1 MKARSGW
8 QWLRVGFAAASFLGF
23 GSGALVLS
31 VVVLP
36 VVSLFTADRELRIRR
51 CQRIVQAAF
60 RLFHDFMRF
69 AGLVDW
75 NPRSCT
81 LRLPD
86 HPVVVVANHPTLI
99 DISALVSRLG
109 PVCYLAKRSLFR
121 NPLIGPLL
129 YWCGQVPGGGASLH
143 ENVQAIDLALDRL
156 ARGHSL
162 LLFPEG
168 TRSPPG
174 GLHRFH
180 AGAFEI
186 ARRAGVPILP
196 VVVRA
201 EPPGL
206 YRGLAWHEIPTRSI
220 RLRMEALPEIDTA
233 QPGVASATR
242 ILRTRVEDA
251 IRARLV

>member
-1 MKARSGW
+1 VRARSAW
-8 QWLRVGFAAASFLGF
+8 QWLRVGFAAASFAGF
-23 GSGALVLS
+23 GSGAFLLSVLVLP
-31 VVVLP
+31 L
-36 VVSLFTADRELRIRR
+36 VSLVTPDRELRIRR
-51 CQRIVQAAF
+51 CQRIVQGAF
-60 RLFHDFMRF
+60 RLFHDFMRI

-75 NPRSCT
+75 NPRRWP

-99 DISALVSRLG
+99 DISALVSLLG
-109 PVCYLAKRSLFR
+109 PVCYVAKRSLFR
-121 NPLIGPLL
+121 NPLVGPLL
-129 YWCGQVPGGGASLH
+129 NWCGQVPGGGATLH
-143 ENVQAIDLALDRL
+143 ESVQAIDAAVDRL
-156 ARGHSL
+156 GRGHSL

-174 GLHRFH
+174 GLHHFH

-206 YRGLAWHEIPTRSI
+206 YRGLAWHQIPTRSI
-220 RLRMEALPEIDTA
+220 RLHVEFLPEFDPAQLGAGDTMRD
-233 QPGVASATR
+233 VR
-242 ILRTRVEDA
+242 VRVEAA
-251 IRARLV
+251 IRARLA